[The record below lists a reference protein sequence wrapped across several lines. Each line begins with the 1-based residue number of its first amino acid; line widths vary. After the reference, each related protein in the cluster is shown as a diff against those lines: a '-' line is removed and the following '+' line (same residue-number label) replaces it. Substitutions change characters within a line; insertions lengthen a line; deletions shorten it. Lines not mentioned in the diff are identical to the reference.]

1 MPTMLEATHRV
12 RLPWRYVPL
21 LVLTTTLTACAW
33 FGESS
38 NHDRDYLYESD
49 GDYVRLVPIEPGA
62 PANSHPFNV
71 SADQL
76 ARLLAGIKVRR
87 ATSIDEVPVFTKGE
101 LEKIA
106 PPLAA
111 ALSKAGPNQDVT
123 FAVASYR
130 GILGK
135 YSPESVTTGRLF
147 ATADSVNLIFG
158 RIQQRKDSG
167 ELDYSEYTPPIVAGV
182 RSHRIGDT
190 VWKIVPGSAHFH
202 GQRGDWLVFNRSE
215 FPAAAAAPAAPPA
228 SEAGVKPGE
237 ATPAA
242 PTIDSKAQAIEDR
255 LRVLDELKKKGVITE
270 QEYRERRREI
280 LQEL

>member
-1 MPTMLEATHRV
+1 MHRATRRARV
-12 RLPWRYVPL
+12 SWCHLSL
-21 LVLTTTLTACAW
+21 LVLTTALTACAW
-33 FGESS
+33 FGQS
-38 NHDRDYLYESD
+38 NNQDRDYLYQSH

-62 PANSHPFNV
+62 SANSHPFNI

-76 ARLLAGIKVRR
+76 ARLLAEIKVGRT
-87 ATSIDEVPVFTKGE
+87 TSIDEVPVFSKE
-101 LEKIA
+101 EVEKIA

-130 GILGK
+130 GIFGK

-147 ATADSVNLIFG
+147 ATGDSVNLIFG
-158 RIQQRKDSG
+158 RIHQRKDSG
-167 ELDYSEYTPPIVAGV
+167 ELDYSEYTPPVVAGV
-182 RSHRIGDT
+182 RSHRIGAT

-215 FPAAAAAPAAPPA
+215 FPGAAAAPAAPPA

-237 ATPAA
+237 ATSAA
-242 PTIDSKAQAIEDR
+242 PAIDSKARAIEDR